1 MTTARVRGRHQRKVD
16 EVDVPSPTA
25 WLHHDA
31 SAALRL
37 RRDAQ
42 NNLQLLDQ
50 RSDRSRNPIYEQAD
64 DDLVAVIAG
73 ASSYRASSVRGAEV
87 DGHGGADT
95 AEGEQKRVAPSRRF
109 SKVHRN
115 KTLRAIIGGEVLP
128 WGAWPVR
135 LRNHD
140 GQDFYGFHGCPPP
153 FVGGSE
159 DIVHDRLGR
168 WGPDEQYR
176 SVAEG
181 HHEGTVKRLFPG
193 THGGWVE
200 PPPPPPPK
208 SGAARIGGTAS
219 IKATTPPRDP
229 GSPTP
234 CGRDEATSKKR
245 LVPSWYGGWREIDD
259 SASTTRTR
267 GRGTQEDERAQKRH
281 RTRSSSWG
289 RQTAFRSAAAESCA
303 VSTPAAA
310 GGGSTP
316 TSSSGANDSS
326 TDDASTA
333 ATSRRPLQR
342 RRRRPRSL
350 REQQGGD
357 ERGRAGGEGEEE
369 GGGKRKRSAGVE
381 GTSSGG
387 SDSSDCHESGDG
399 CERRCW
405 QGWTVSEPANEAV
418 RRVWGRARRRA
429 RDSFEPS
436 HRSSPRRPTRSTACG
451 SVHPGGGEGLDRGAE
466 GSVGDESTIEEEE
479 GGITGG
485 SSPGAGY
492 PADRALR
499 DTLDP
504 VLLSCL
510 GRECEGIIDAALG
523 VVLEDRLRRASSSRV
538 AGQDGTGGH
547 QRPPSPSPPSPPMA
561 NWEDVLRIMWSCSS
575 IARTAERDAAAVA
588 GVEVGSGERLST
600 DGDVGGAAERK
611 GGEEGAAATK
621 GTEAGARER
630 RRVWGAGD
638 SSDGAVVVVN
648 DSLPGLPLNEAVLTR
663 SYNRLLLC
671 LHEKKPWAV
680 ERCL

>member
-1 MTTARVRGRHQRKVD
+1 MATARVRNKHQRKVD
-16 EVDVPSPTA
+16 EVDIPSPTV

-31 SAALRL
+31 TAALRL

-42 NNLQLLDQ
+42 NNLQLLDPL
-50 RSDRSRNPIYEQAD
+50 SDRSRNPIYEQAD
-64 DDLVAVIAG
+64 DDLLAAVAGV
-73 ASSYRASSVRGAEV
+73 SSYRASSGRGAEV

-95 AEGEQKRVAPSRRF
+95 AEGEQKCVAPSRRF
-109 SKVHRN
+109 SKVYRN
-115 KTLRAIIGGEVLP
+115 KTLRAVIGGEVLP

-140 GQDFYGFHGCPPP
+140 GQDFYGSHGCPPL

-159 DIVHDRLGR
+159 DIVHDKLGR
-168 WGPDEQYR
+168 WGADEQYL

-181 HHEGTVKRLFPG
+181 HDEGTVKRLFPG

-200 PPPPPPPK
+200 PPPPPPE
-208 SGAARIGGTAS
+208 SGTARIGGTAS

-234 CGRDEATSKKR
+234 CRRDKATSKKR

-259 SASTTRTR
+259 STSTTRTR
-267 GRGTQEDERAQKRH
+267 RRGPQEDERAQKSH
-281 RTRSSSWG
+281 RTLSSNWG
-289 RQTAFRSAAAESCA
+289 RQTAFRGAAAESCV
-303 VSTPAAA
+303 VSLPAAA

-316 TSSSGANDSS
+316 TSSSGAPDSS

-333 ATSRRPLQR
+333 ATSERPLQR
-342 RRRRPRSL
+342 RRRHSRSL
-350 REQQGGD
+350 REQQGGG
-357 ERGRAGGEGEEE
+357 EKGRAEGEGE
-369 GGGKRKRSAGVE
+369 GGGKRKRSASVE
-381 GTSSGG
+381 GTPSGG
-387 SDSSDCHESGDG
+387 SDSSDGHESGDG
-399 CERRCW
+399 CERRRW

-429 RDSFEPS
+429 RDCFEPS
-436 HRSSPRRPTRSTACG
+436 HLSSPLRPTRSTACG
-451 SVHPGGGEGLDRGAE
+451 SAHPGGGEGLDRGAE

-479 GGITGG
+479 GGTTGG

-492 PADRALR
+492 PADGAIRE
-499 DTLDP
+499 TLDP

-523 VVLEDRLRRASSSRV
+523 VVLEDRLRRASSSRL
-538 AGQDGTGGH
+538 AGEDGTGSH
-547 QRPPSPSPPSPPMA
+547 QHPPSPPMA
-561 NWEDVLRIMWSCSS
+561 NWEDVLRTMWSCSS
-575 IARTAERDAAAVA
+575 IARKADTGAGAVA
-588 GVEVGSGERLST
+588 GLEVGSGERMST
-600 DGDVGGAAERK
+600 DGGVSGAAESK

-621 GTEAGARER
+621 GTEAGAREG